1 MIGLPEEAS
10 AGNFCMDSIRRF
22 AFFLQDHLR
31 YSELERSRGRSE
43 GRRYDNLSAREDS
56 QRGDRRTD
64 RAEPRMRQ
72 WARHWHDDARRRY
85 CRHRFRSFVRSFV
98 RSFRLQS
105 SAATLYVRATVLRLL
120 LPSLLLLLSRTP
132 LFLFFHLRLF
142 APSRLFG
149 TTISVSARP
158 PARGSACPS
167 QRLDWALTV
176 PLLCCSAV
184 PCLSLATLPDCS
196 ALPSRTS
203 AATRETSRPA
213 PRSPS
218 PSPSSGPSCNCST
231 TPHDQQA
238 RSSGRT
244 PLLSDRIVAANW
256 TNSGG

>member
-1 MIGLPEEAS
+1 MMMQGDDIAVT
-10 AGNFCMDSIRRF
+10 DSV
-22 AFFLQDHLR
+22 
-31 YSELERSRGRSE
+31 
-43 GRRYDNLSAREDS
+43 
-56 QRGDRRTD
+56 
-64 RAEPRMRQ
+64 
-72 WARHWHDDARRRY
+72 
-85 CRHRFRSFVRSFV
+85 RSFVRSFV
-98 RSFRLQS
+98 PSVCSPAQPRCTCVRLSCVCSFLLFCSCSPARRSFFFSSSSLRSKSSFRHNHLCLCSPARPRLS
-105 SAATLYVRATVLRLL
+105 LPFSKTRLGPNRSAAL
-120 LPSLLLLLSRTP
+120 
-132 LFLFFHLRLF
+132 
-142 APSRLFG
+142 
-149 TTISVSARP
+149 
-158 PARGSACPS
+158 
-167 QRLDWALTV
+167 
-176 PLLCCSAV
+176 LLCCPAV